1 MISRPRLGALAASA
15 LLFAGL
21 LAGCSSSDDESA
33 GGTVQLNLPDGRS
46 VTIPDTPERIVTLG
60 DQWTDV
66 VLSFGET
73 PVGYYDYSKSATGE
87 MQPWYGEKLADATFV
102 DPTKG
107 DDATTIAKLNPD
119 LIFAPG
125 FASDSPEFQQI
136 SKLAPTVNAISDQEI
151 DPWQDMVTVMGTVL
165 HDPEKAKSII
175 DDTNAKIAAVAQE
188 YPDLKGKTYAFAFMY
203 GNDQLSVLGDENDGA
218 GKLFTSLG
226 MKMAPK
232 LVAEYQ
238 RTGQPRFGL
247 STENIPML
255 DADVLVVATA
265 TPEQAETLKSL
276 PGYKNLKAVKDN
288 AVTFMTQSQIT
299 GLNAPTPNSIP
310 YVLDLLKPSFAAASN

>member
-1 MISRPRLGALAASA
+1 MTSRHRLGALMASV

-21 LAGCSSSDDESA
+21 VAGCSSSDDSK
-33 GGTVQLNLPDGRS
+33 GGSVQLNLPDGRS

-66 VLSFGET
+66 ALSFGVT
-73 PVGYYDYSKSATGE
+73 PAGYYDYSKSATGE
-87 MQPWYGEKLADATFV
+87 LQPWYGEKLADATFV

-107 DDATTIAKLNPD
+107 DDATTIAKLDPD

-136 SKLAPTVNAISDQEI
+136 SKLAPTVNSVSGQEI

-165 HDPEKAKSII
+165 HEPEKATEII
-175 DDTNAKIAAVAQE
+175 DATKAKVTDVAE
-188 YPDLKGKTYAFAFMY
+188 EFPGLKGKTYAFAFMY
-203 GNDQLSVLGDENDGA
+203 GNDQISVLGDENDGA
-218 GKLFTSLG
+218 AKLFTDLG

-238 RTGQPRFGL
+238 RTGQPRFAL
-247 STENIPML
+247 STENVPML
-255 DADVLVVATA
+255 DADVLIIATA
-265 TPEQAETLKSL
+265 TPQQADTLRNL
-276 PGYKNLKAVKDN
+276 PGYKNLKAVQDN

-299 GLNAPTPNSIP
+299 GLNSPSPNSIP
-310 YVLDLLKPSFAAASN
+310 YVLDLLKPSFAAATS

>member
-1 MISRPRLGALAASA
+1 MTSRHRLGALIASV

-21 LAGCSSSDDESA
+21 VAGCSSSDDSK
-33 GGTVQLNLPDGRS
+33 GGSVQLNLPDGRS

-66 VLSFGET
+66 ALSFGVT
-73 PVGYYDYSKSATGE
+73 PAGYYDYSKSATGE
-87 MQPWYGEKLADATFV
+87 LQPWYGEKLADATFV

-136 SKLAPTVNAISDQEI
+136 SKLAPTVNSVSGQEI

-165 HDPEKAKSII
+165 HEPEKATEII
-175 DDTNAKIAAVAQE
+175 DGTKAKVAAVGE
-188 YPDLKGKTYAFAFMY
+188 EFPGLKGKTYAFAFMY
-203 GNDQLSVLGDENDGA
+203 GNDQISVLGDENDGA
-218 GKLFTSLG
+218 AKLFTDLG

-238 RTGQPRFGL
+238 RTGQPRFAL
-247 STENIPML
+247 STENVPML
-255 DADVLVVATA
+255 DADVLIIATA
-265 TPEQAETLKSL
+265 TPQQADTLRNL
-276 PGYKNLKAVKDN
+276 PGYKNLKAVQDN

-299 GLNAPTPNSIP
+299 GLNSPSPNSIP
-310 YVLDLLKPSFAAASN
+310 YVLDLLKPSFAAATS

>member
-1 MISRPRLGALAASA
+1 MTSRLRLGALIASA
-15 LLFAGL
+15 LMFAGL
-21 LAGCSSSDDESA
+21 LAGCSSSDDEA
-33 GGTVQLNLPDGRS
+33 GGQVQLNLPDGRS
-46 VTIPDTPERIVTLG
+46 VTIPETPERIVTLG

-66 VLSFGET
+66 VLSFGVT

-107 DDATTIAKLNPD
+107 DDATTIAKLDPD

-125 FASDSPEFQQI
+125 FASNSPEFQQI
-136 SKLAPTVNAISDQEI
+136 EKLAPTVNSISGQEI

-165 HDPEKAKSII
+165 HEPEKAKQII
-175 DDTNAKIAAVAQE
+175 DGAKAKIAAVGE
-188 YPDLKGKTYAFAFMY
+188 ENPGLNGKTYAFAFMY

-218 GKLFTSLG
+218 AKLFSELG
-226 MKMAPK
+226 LKMAPK
-232 LVAEYQ
+232 LAAEYQ

-265 TPEQAETLKSL
+265 TPQQAETLRGL
-276 PGYKNLKAVKDN
+276 PGYKNLKAVKGN

-299 GLNAPTPNSIP
+299 GLNAPSPNSIP
-310 YVLDLLKPSFAAASN
+310 YVLDLLEPSFAAAAA

>member
-1 MISRPRLGALAASA
+1 MTDR
-15 LLFAGL
+15 
-21 LAGCSSSDDESA
+21 
-33 GGTVQLNLPDGRS
+33 GTVVDGRS

-136 SKLAPTVNAISDQEI
+136 SKLAPTVNAISD
-151 DPWQDMVTVMGTVL
+151 
-165 HDPEKAKSII
+165 HSSIRLFSSGVPV
-175 DDTNAKIAAVAQE
+175 IAI
-188 YPDLKGKTYAFAFMY
+188 L
-203 GNDQLSVLGDENDGA
+203 
-218 GKLFTSLG
+218 TS
-226 MKMAPK
+226 
-232 LVAEYQ
+232 
-238 RTGQPRFGL
+238 
-247 STENIPML
+247 
-255 DADVLVVATA
+255 
-265 TPEQAETLKSL
+265 
-276 PGYKNLKAVKDN
+276 
-288 AVTFMTQSQIT
+288 
-299 GLNAPTPNSIP
+299 
-310 YVLDLLKPSFAAASN
+310 ASRRRAH